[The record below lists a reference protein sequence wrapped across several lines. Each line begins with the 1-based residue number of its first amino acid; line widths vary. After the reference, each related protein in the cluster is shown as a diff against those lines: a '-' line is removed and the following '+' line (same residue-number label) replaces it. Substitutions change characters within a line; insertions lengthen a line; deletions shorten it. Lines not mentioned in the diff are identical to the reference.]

1 LLYGGGININCFE
14 EDIGCKGVVVG
25 GGRVTICIN
34 NLTAKSVLAGKK
46 SYFLVGRYVI
56 CT

>member
-1 LLYGGGININCFE
+1 MLYGGGININCFE